1 MPTHRHTTQDG
12 DMLDE
17 ICWRFYGRQA
27 GAVEAVLA
35 ANPDLA
41 ARGAVYPAG
50 QALDL
55 IDIGLP
61 RRPVRDWVR
70 LWT

>member
-1 MPTHRHTTQDG
+1 MSTYHHVTQDG

-17 ICWRFYGRQA
+17 ACWRYYGRQG

-35 ANPDLA
+35 ANPGLA

-50 QALDL
+50 QPIALPDL
-55 IDIGLP
+55 AQP

-70 LWT
+70 LWS